1 MMKEI
6 LIIIISILL
15 VIVGSNISQGYLNKT
30 SDELIQNIDILREE
44 IKKAQ
49 NSEDNISKELSEDI
63 YNKWQEIEKNWSII
77 VIHNELDLIELALV
91 SMKTCI
97 EENEYSE
104 AIKELEK
111 SSYLLEHIK
120 DNEKLELKNIL

>member
-1 MMKEI
+1 MKEI
-6 LIIIISILL
+6 LIIVISILI
-15 VIVGSNISQGYLNKT
+15 VIVGANISQGYLNQT
-30 SDELIQNIDILREE
+30 SDELTKDIEILREE

-49 NSEDNISKELSEDI
+49 NSEQNNSEELAKDI
-63 YNKWQEIEKNWSII
+63 YDKWEKIEKNWSIM
-77 VIHNELDLIELALV
+77 VMHNELDLIELAIV

-120 DNEKLELKNIL
+120 DREKLALKNIL

>member
-1 MMKEI
+1 MKEI
-6 LIIIISILL
+6 LIIVISILI
-15 VIVGSNISQGYLNKT
+15 VIVGANISQSYLNKT
-30 SDELIQNIDILREE
+30 SDELIQNIETLREE

-49 NSEDNISKELSEDI
+49 ISENNNSKELVEDI
-63 YNKWQEIEKNWSII
+63 YDKWKGIEKNWSII

-111 SSYLLEHIK
+111 SSYLIEHIK

>member
-1 MMKEI
+1 MKEI
-6 LIIIISILL
+6 LIIVICILL
-15 VIVGSNISQGYLNKT
+15 VVVGSNISQGYLNQT
-30 SDELIQNIDILREE
+30 GDELIEDIEILREE

-49 NSEDNISKELSEDI
+49 NSEENTSKELAKDLYS
-63 YNKWQEIEKNWSII
+63 KWEKVEKNWSII

-97 EENEYSE
+97 EENEYNE

-111 SSYLLEHIK
+111 SNYLIEHIK

>member
-1 MMKEI
+1 MKEI
-6 LIIIISILL
+6 LIIVISILI
-15 VIVGSNISQGYLNKT
+15 VIVGANISQGYLNKT
-30 SDELIQNIDILREE
+30 SNELIQNIDILREE
-44 IKKAQ
+44 IKRAQ

-63 YNKWQEIEKNWSII
+63 YSKWQGIEENWSII
-77 VIHNELDLIELALV
+77 VMHDELDLVELALV

-111 SSYLLEHIK
+111 SSYLIEHIK
-120 DNEKLELKNIL
+120 DKEKLDLKNIF

>member
-1 MMKEI
+1 MKEI
-6 LIIIISILL
+6 LIIVISILI
-15 VIVGSNISQGYLNKT
+15 VIVGANISQGYLNQT
-30 SDELIQNIDILREE
+30 SDELTKDIEILREE

-49 NSEDNISKELSEDI
+49 NSEQNNSEELAKDI
-63 YNKWQEIEKNWSII
+63 YDKWEKIEKNWSII
-77 VIHNELDLIELALV
+77 VMHNELDLIELAIV

-120 DNEKLELKNIL
+120 DREKLALKNIL

>member
-1 MMKEI
+1 MKEI
-6 LIIIISILL
+6 LIIVISILI
-15 VIVGSNISQGYLNKT
+15 VIVGANISQGYLNQT
-30 SDELIQNIDILREE
+30 SDELTNDIEILREE

-49 NSEDNISKELSEDI
+49 NSEQNNSEELAKDI
-63 YNKWQEIEKNWSII
+63 YDKWEKIEKNWSIM
-77 VIHNELDLIELALV
+77 VMHNELDLIELAIV

-120 DNEKLELKNIL
+120 DREKLALKNIL

>member
-1 MMKEI
+1 MKEI
-6 LIIIISILL
+6 LIIVISILI
-15 VIVGSNISQGYLNKT
+15 VIVGANISQSYLNKT
-30 SDELIQNIDILREE
+30 SDELIENIETLREE

-49 NSEDNISKELSEDI
+49 ISEDNNSKELVEDI
-63 YNKWQEIEKNWSII
+63 YDKWKGIEKNWSII

-111 SSYLLEHIK
+111 SSYLIEHIK

>member
-1 MMKEI
+1 MKEI

-15 VIVGSNISQGYLNKT
+15 VIVGSNVSQGYLKKT
-30 SDELIQNIDILREE
+30 SNELIEDMEMLKEE

-49 NSEDNISKELSEDI
+49 NSEENTSKELAESI
-63 YNKWQEIEKNWSII
+63 YSKWENIEKNWSII

-91 SMKTCI
+91 SMKSSI

-111 SSYLLEHIK
+111 SNYLIEHIY
-120 DNEKLELKNIL
+120 DNEKLQLKNIL

>member
-1 MMKEI
+1 MKEI
-6 LIIIISILL
+6 LIIVISILI
-15 VIVGSNISQGYLNKT
+15 VIVGANISQGYLNQT
-30 SDELIQNIDILREE
+30 IDELTKEIEILREE

-49 NSEDNISKELSEDI
+49 NSEQNNSEELAKDI
-63 YNKWQEIEKNWSII
+63 YDKWEKIEKNWSII
-77 VIHNELDLIELALV
+77 VMHNELDLIELAIV

-120 DNEKLELKNIL
+120 DREKLALKNIL

>member
-1 MMKEI
+1 MKEI

-15 VIVGSNISQGYLNKT
+15 VIIGSNVSQGYLSKT
-30 SDELIQNIDILREE
+30 GNELIQDIEILKEE

-49 NSEDNISKELSEDI
+49 NSEENISKELAEEI
-63 YNKWQEIEKNWSII
+63 YSKWEKIEKNWSII

-91 SMKTCI
+91 SMKTDI

-111 SSYLLEHIK
+111 SNYLIEHIK

>member
-1 MMKEI
+1 MKEI
-6 LIIIISILL
+6 LIIVISILL
-15 VIVGSNISQGYLNKT
+15 VVVGSNISQGYLNQT
-30 SDELIQNIDILREE
+30 GDELIEDIEILREE

-49 NSEDNISKELSEDI
+49 NSEENTSKELAKDLYS
-63 YNKWQEIEKNWSII
+63 KWKKVEKNWSII

-97 EENEYSE
+97 EENEYNE

-111 SSYLLEHIK
+111 SNYLIEHIK

>member
-1 MMKEI
+1 MKEI
-6 LIIIISILL
+6 LIIVISILL

-30 SDELIQNIDILREE
+30 SDELIENIEILREE

-49 NSEDNISKELSEDI
+49 NFEENTSEELAKDLYSKWE
-63 YNKWQEIEKNWSII
+63 KVEKNWSII
-77 VIHNELDLIELALV
+77 VMHNELDLIELALV

-111 SSYLLEHIK
+111 SSYLIEHIK
-120 DNEKLELKNIL
+120 DKEKLALKNIL

>member
-1 MMKEI
+1 MKEI
-6 LIIIISILL
+6 LIIVISILL
-15 VIVGSNISQGYLNKT
+15 VVVGSNISQGYLNRT
-30 SDELIQNIDILREE
+30 GDELIEDIDILREE

-49 NSEDNISKELSEDI
+49 NSEKNDSEELAKDLYSKWE
-63 YNKWQEIEKNWSII
+63 KVEKNWSII
-77 VIHNELDLIELALV
+77 VMHNELDLIELALV

-97 EENEYSE
+97 EENEYNE

-111 SSYLLEHIK
+111 SNYLIEHIK

>member
-97 EENEYSE
+97 EEKEYSE

>member
-1 MMKEI
+1 MKEI
-6 LIIIISILL
+6 LIIVISILI
-15 VIVGSNISQGYLNKT
+15 VIVGANISQGYLNKT
-30 SDELIQNIDILREE
+30 SDELIQNIETLREE

-49 NSEDNISKELSEDI
+49 ISEDNNSKELVEDI
-63 YNKWQEIEKNWSII
+63 YHKWKGIEKNWSII

-97 EENEYSE
+97 EEKEYNE
-104 AIKELEK
+104 AMKELEK
-111 SSYLLEHIK
+111 SSYLIEHIK

>member
-1 MMKEI
+1 MKEI
-6 LIIIISILL
+6 LIIIISILI
-15 VIVGSNISQGYLNKT
+15 VIVGASISQGYLNKT

-49 NSEDNISKELSEDI
+49 NSEENTSKELAKDLYS
-63 YNKWQEIEKNWSII
+63 KWEKVEKNWSII

-91 SMKTCI
+91 SMKTYI
-97 EENEYSE
+97 EENEYNE

-111 SSYLLEHIK
+111 SNYLIEHIK

>member
-1 MMKEI
+1 MKEI
-6 LIIIISILL
+6 LIIVISILL
-15 VIVGSNISQGYLNKT
+15 VIVGSNVSQGYLKQT
-30 SDELIQNIDILREE
+30 SNELIQDIEMLKEE

-49 NSEDNISKELSEDI
+49 NLEENTSKELAESI
-63 YNKWQEIEKNWSII
+63 YSKWENIEKGWSII

-91 SMKTCI
+91 SMKTYI
-97 EENEYSE
+97 EENEYAE

-111 SSYLLEHIK
+111 SNYLIEHIY